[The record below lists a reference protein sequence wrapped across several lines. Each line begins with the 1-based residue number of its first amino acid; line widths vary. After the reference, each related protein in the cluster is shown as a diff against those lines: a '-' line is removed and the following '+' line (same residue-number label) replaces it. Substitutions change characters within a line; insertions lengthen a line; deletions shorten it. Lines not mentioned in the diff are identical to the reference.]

1 MDTLSPRPAP
11 ARARDL
17 AEIRRDAPRV
27 IIYTSSL
34 ALMLGPLTPQK
45 EHGGLRGGGE
55 NPRPISSR
63 RDGGHGRVQCGAERL
78 AERWL

>member
-1 MDTLSPRPAP
+1 METLSRRAPRP
-11 ARARDL
+11 RDL
-17 AEIRRDAPRV
+17 AEIRRDASRV

-55 NPRPISSR
+55 NPRPIW
-63 RDGGHGRVQCGAERL
+63 AP
-78 AERWL
+78 RWRPRAKAGMRS